1 MKSFRDMNPYIVGV
15 ISVAVIAVLVG
26 FAFAVG
32 ILRLGEDVYPVRAVF
47 ADAAGVVKDDEVR
60 VAGVEVGRV
69 NSIKADRRQGHVIV
83 ELMINRGVE
92 LGPTTTAEVALATLL
107 GTKFVRLSGPVE
119 APFLA
124 DMPEPKRVIPLE
136 RTRTPFDV
144 FRLTEVG
151 TRVIQETDNE
161 KVNKLIGQLADVT
174 EGKREQ
180 VTQLLDGIARFST
193 ALGERDAQLRS
204 LLERGD
210 RLSATLAE
218 KDETLTALLEQS
230 DAVLALVA
238 RRRGDLISALR
249 ASNTTV
255 GQLGGIVASH
265 KSEIDLILEALH
277 PTLDILDRRQADLD
291 RTLAWLGE
299 GTYGLSLAATHGP
312 WADIYV
318 RAVGPDFIELLE
330 NIVGGQP

>member
-15 ISVAVIAVLVG
+15 ISVAIIAVLVG
-26 FAFAVG
+26 FAFAIG

-92 LGPTTTAEVALATLL
+92 LGPKTSAEVALATLL
-107 GTKFVRLSGPVE
+107 GTKFVRLTGPVE

-124 DMPEPKRVIPLE
+124 DVPEERRVIPLE

-174 EGKREQ
+174 EGKHEQ
-180 VTQLLDGIARFST
+180 ITQLLDGIARFST
-193 ALGERDAQLRS
+193 ALNERDAELRS

-210 RLSATLAE
+210 RLSATLAD

-238 RRRGDLISALR
+238 RRRGDLIAALR

-255 GQLGGIVASH
+255 GQLGGIVANH

-277 PTLDILDRRQADLD
+277 PTIDILDRRQADLD

-299 GTYGLSLAATHGP
+299 GAYGLSLATTHGP

-318 RAVGPDFIELLE
+318 RAVGPDFIQLLQDT
-330 NIVGGQP
+330 IGGQP